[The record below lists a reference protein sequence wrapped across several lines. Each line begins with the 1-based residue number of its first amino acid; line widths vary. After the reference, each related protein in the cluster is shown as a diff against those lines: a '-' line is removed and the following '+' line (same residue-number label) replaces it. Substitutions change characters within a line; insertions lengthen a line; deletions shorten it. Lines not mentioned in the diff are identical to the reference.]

1 MRIGV
6 LGTGMVGQALASRL
20 VETGHDV
27 VMGSRDAA
35 NEKAAA
41 WVAAQPERAAGGTFA
56 AAAAH
61 GEVVLNAT
69 GGAVSI
75 DALRLAGA
83 DEPRGQGAH
92 RRLQPDEAGQR
103 LPAAARPG
111 G

>member
-41 WVAAQPERAAGGTFA
+41 WLATQPERAGLAPSPTPRRTARSCSTPRA
-56 AAAAH
+56 AQSPWTCCAW
-61 GEVVLNAT
+61 
-69 GGAVSI
+69 
-75 DALRLAGA
+75 
-83 DEPRGQGAH
+83 
-92 RRLQPDEAGQR
+92 
-103 LPAAARPG
+103 PARTTSPARC
-111 G
+111 